1 MDQSVDPCEDFYQYA
16 CGGWIK
22 ANSLPENEREWDR
35 YEELKILKYHIL
47 KYILANLYALKRQ
60 IMDKFA
66 RLDTVQ
72 EHILELL
79 LGDETLSS
87 MKMTSKKRENIAI
100 K

>member
-47 KYILANLYALKRQ
+47 KYVLGGYFISQ
-60 IMDKFA
+60 F
-66 RLDTVQ
+66 
-72 EHILELL
+72 ECLEKTNN
-79 LGDETLSS
+79 GQVC
-87 MKMTSKKRENIAI
+87 KAGYRPGAYFGIASGR
-100 K
+100 